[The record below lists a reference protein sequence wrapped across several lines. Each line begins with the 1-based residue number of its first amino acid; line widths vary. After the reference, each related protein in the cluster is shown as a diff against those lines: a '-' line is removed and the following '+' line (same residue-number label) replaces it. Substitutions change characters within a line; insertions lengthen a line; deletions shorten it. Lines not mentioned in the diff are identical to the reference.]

1 MQNIQN
7 IQNRQ
12 IILARKRTKYTK
24 YTHYTIVAY
33 NVQIMQSRLIILKL
47 DNSIIQIIEIKIIH
61 ILYKERIDHS
71 IV

>member
-1 MQNIQN
+1 MQN

-12 IILARKRTKYTK
+12 IILARKKSKYTK

-47 DNSIIQIIEIKIIH
+47 DNSIIQIIQI
-61 ILYKERIDHS
+61 S
-71 IV
+71 

>member
-1 MQNIQN
+1 MPNIQN

-47 DNSIIQIIEIKIIH
+47 DNSIIQIIEISENIHEYIIQG
-61 ILYKERIDHS
+61 KNRS
-71 IV
+71 

>member
-1 MQNIQN
+1 MPNIQN

-12 IILARKRTKYTK
+12 IILARKRTK

-47 DNSIIQIIEIKIIH
+47 DNSIIQIIEIISEIIH
-61 ILYKERIDHS
+61 E
-71 IV
+71 